1 MESLY
6 EWLYDTYAQP
16 KLAKQ
21 PLFQDK
27 LLAPL
32 LETLP
37 RDQQIS
43 CLDLLHT
50 LQLHWCTAAFTVGV
64 QAGLHLAAEQ
74 E

>member
-1 MESLY
+1 MENLY

-16 KLAKQ
+16 RLREQ

-27 LLAPL
+27 LLSPL

-37 RDQQIS
+37 EEERLP

-50 LQLHWCTAAFTVGV
+50 LQLHWCTAAFTLGV
-64 QAGLHLAAEQ
+64 RTGLELRSE
-74 E
+74 